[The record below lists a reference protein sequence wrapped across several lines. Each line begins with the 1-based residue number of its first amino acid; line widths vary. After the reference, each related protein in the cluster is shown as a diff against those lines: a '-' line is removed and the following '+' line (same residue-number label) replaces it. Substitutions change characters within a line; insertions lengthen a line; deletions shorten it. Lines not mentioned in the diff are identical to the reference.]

1 MMVCRTYPI
10 RVGNSVTG
18 NSSGFMSQPI
28 EFSDIA
34 NRSGIPVSELSRAE
48 VGSVSHRPRRVAEFD
63 WAQLRRSLL
72 LNGPT
77 DIALTFADY
86 IDIKNRTAFR
96 YEQLSDKT
104 LRFIEEIEKVSGIP
118 VSMISTAFNERNII
132 DRRMW

>member
-1 MMVCRTYPI
+1 
-10 RVGNSVTG
+10 
-18 NSSGFMSQPI
+18 MSQPI
-28 EFSDIA
+28 SFDDIA
-34 NRSGIPVSELSRAE
+34 SRSGIPISDLQKAE

-77 DIALTFADY
+77 DITLTFADY
-86 IDIKNRTAFR
+86 LGVNNRDAFR
-96 YEQLSDKT
+96 YEQLNDET
-104 LRFIEEIEKVSGIP
+104 LRFIEELEKVSGIP